1 MEYITVKDQK
11 VKKIT
16 NDDKTVIANK
26 IVSDYK
32 TYDNARTSQLEQ
44 AVKLKKEIFFKN
56 MVGTSKD
63 KEKAWKST
71 MKLCKIFMYYQVLKA
86 FIWKNVYSNT
96 NSMFDVSGE
105 SFEADDNSNKQ
116 KTALVD
122 ILEKMK
128 YSNTCDKII
137 DYSLTYGE
145 LISFVT
151 WKKHSEEYRRPI
163 SFFDAV
169 SDPVKIPKI
178 LEAKSKGQ
186 NFFIDER
193 IDYDNPYISAV
204 NPANF
209 VYDTTQDENFETAP
223 KIYRTWRTPYD
234 IINNKYFEITKECKE
249 YLLNLV
255 KDEPNS
261 SNLGNQD
268 NENLSDKHDNGSTI
282 EVLEHWGDL
291 TLKDGTT
298 LKNWY
303 AVCVAGKFL
312 VAFEKNPFVI
322 NPFTYGCYIKDP
334 DTKRGISPLYSV
346 YDISNTQ
353 EDYLRRTMNLQ
364 ALTEN
369 PPILAGKGFFGDDPD
384 DVELYPGKI
393 LEYDA
398 NMYQQVPVQPME
410 FNATVFSNDMEY
422 IDGIMS
428 EISGIF
434 PNMAGQTENDRT
446 TATEIS
452 TKVEGQLTRLKMIID
467 VINNYLIL
475 PDVEKVAKLKSN
487 FTFGNETVFINNEN
501 QPEDVTITDEIR
513 QGEYR
518 YTYADRSATSER
530 LNYADMIA
538 QSIQM
543 FLKAGLPANV
553 EEVFLWY
560 MEQKGVENPER
571 FIINQN
577 MIDPQVQ
584 QVLMQNPQLAPIIQ
598 EMQNRVQMA
607 KQGQD
612 LPDDIDTPTQQET
625 PQNDQS
631 EAMQNPSASLPGR
644 NLLNE

>member
-1 MEYITVKDQK
+1 
-11 VKKIT
+11 
-16 NDDKTVIANK
+16 
-26 IVSDYK
+26 
-32 TYDNARTSQLEQ
+32 
-44 AVKLKKEIFFKN
+44 
-56 MVGTSKD
+56 
-63 KEKAWKST
+63 
-71 MKLCKIFMYYQVLKA
+71 
-86 FIWKNVYSNT
+86 
-96 NSMFDVSGE
+96 
-105 SFEADDNSNKQ
+105 
-116 KTALVD
+116 
-122 ILEKMK
+122 
-128 YSNTCDKII
+128 
-137 DYSLTYGE
+137 
-145 LISFVT
+145 
-151 WKKHSEEYRRPI
+151 
-163 SFFDAV
+163 
-169 SDPVKIPKI
+169 
-178 LEAKSKGQ
+178 
-186 NFFIDER
+186 
-193 IDYDNPYISAV
+193 
-204 NPANF
+204 
-209 VYDTTQDENFETAP
+209 
-223 KIYRTWRTPYD
+223 
-234 IINNKYFEITKECKE
+234 
-249 YLLNLV
+249 
-255 KDEPNS
+255 
-261 SNLGNQD
+261 
-268 NENLSDKHDNGSTI
+268 
-282 EVLEHWGDL
+282 
-291 TLKDGTT
+291 
-298 LKNWY
+298 
-303 AVCVAGKFL
+303 
-312 VAFEKNPFVI
+312 
-322 NPFTYGCYIKDP
+322 
-334 DTKRGISPLYSV
+334 
-346 YDISNTQ
+346 
-353 EDYLRRTMNLQ
+353 
-364 ALTEN
+364 
-369 PPILAGKGFFGDDPD
+369 
-384 DVELYPGKI
+384 
-393 LEYDA
+393 
-398 NMYQQVPVQPME
+398 MYQQVPVKPME

-434 PNMAGQTENDRT
+434 PNMAGQSENDRT

>member
-11 VKKIT
+11 TKKL
-16 NDDKTVIANK
+16 NEDDKLEITNK
-26 IVSDYK
+26 IVSDFK
-32 TYDNARTSQLEQ
+32 TYDDSRNIQIEQ
-44 AVKLKKEIFFKN
+44 AKKLKKEIFFKN
-56 MVGTSKD
+56 RINVSQD
-63 KEKAWKST
+63 KKKSWKSSL
-71 MKLCKIFMYYQVLKA
+71 KLRKIFMYNQILKA

-105 SFEADDNSNKQ
+105 SIEADDNSNKQ
-116 KTALVD
+116 KTMLVD

-137 DYSLTYGE
+137 DYSLIYGE
-145 LISFVT
+145 LISFCT
-151 WKKHSEEYRRPI
+151 WKKKTEEYRRPI
-163 SFFDAV
+163 TFFETI
-169 SDPVKIPKI
+169 SDPKKLPKI
-178 LEAKSKGQ
+178 LEAKKNGQ
-186 NFFIDER
+186 NFYIDEKV
-193 IDYDNPYISAV
+193 IYDNPYISYV

-209 VYDTTQDENFETAP
+209 VFDSSQYDNFDNAP
-223 KIYRTWRTPYD
+223 KIYKTWRTPYD

-249 YLLNLV
+249 YLLKLA
-255 KDEPNS
+255 KTEPDTADLS
-261 SNLGNQD
+261 NQD
-268 NENLSDKHDNGSTI
+268 NDELSEERDNGSTV
-282 EVLEHWGDL
+282 EVLEHWGDI

-322 NPFTYGCYIKDP
+322 NPFTFGCYIQDP
-334 DTKRGISPLYSV
+334 DTKRGISPLFSV
-346 YDISNTQ
+346 YDIADTQ
-353 EDYLRRTMNLQ
+353 EDYLRRTMNMQ

-369 PPILAGKGFFGDDPD
+369 PPILAGKGFFGNDPD

-393 LEYDA
+393 IEYDA
-398 NMYQQVPVQPME
+398 NMYTSVPVQPLE
-410 FNATVFSNDMEY
+410 FNNNVFSNDMEY

-434 PNMAGQTENDRT
+434 PNMAGQSENDRT

-487 FTFGNETVFINNEN
+487 FTFGNEKVFINNEN
-501 QPEDVTITDEIR
+501 VPEDVTITDEVR

-518 YTYADRSATSER
+518 YTYSDRSATSER

-571 FIINQN
+571 FIMNQN
-577 MIDPQVQ
+577 TIDPMVQ
-584 QVLMQNPQLAPIIQ
+584 QALLQNPQLAPVIQ
-598 EMQNRVQMA
+598 EMQNRVQA
-607 KQGQD
+607 SKQGEK
-612 LPDDIDTPTQQET
+612 LPEDSEVPEPVQT
-625 PQNDQS
+625 PQNDGS
-631 EAMQNPSASLPGR
+631 TALQNPSANLQGR
-644 NLLNE
+644 NLLNG